1 MQLSARP
8 LLDNAA
14 DQALFVGR
22 DSYLRRIDR
31 SLRSGL
37 NCAVVGR
44 PGSGKTSL
52 VRALMYRADAA
63 DDPLH
68 FSYTR
73 AGDARSAV
81 DLLAAVLDATAG
93 PDRAGRDHRRPIDL
107 VDELAEE
114 VAGAQDGEPGKRVI
128 VVEDVLA
135 RAGAELFGS
144 LRDELWHVGAQWLVT
159 TSTAQ
164 GPGLLRPPA

>member
-22 DSYLRRIDR
+22 DDALRRIDR

-37 NCAVVGR
+37 NCAVVGA

-52 VRALMYRADAA
+52 VRALMYRSDAA
-63 DDPLH
+63 RNPVR
-68 FSYTR
+68 FSYVR

-81 DLLAAVLDATAG
+81 ELLTAVLVRRPPGPTAQRESGAG
-93 PDRAGRDHRRPIDL
+93 PIEL
-107 VDELAEE
+107 IDELPRRW
-114 VAGAQDGEPGKRVI
+114 PGR
-128 VVEDVLA
+128 
-135 RAGAELFGS
+135 GS
-144 LRDELWHVGAQWLVT
+144 PIPV
-159 TSTAQ
+159 
-164 GPGLLRPPA
+164 PG